1 MPPIKSVLEKYD
13 LDLLLRIAR
22 AWEVE
27 ISQRDAPSARV
38 DLTVQMVRKEAFET
52 FLETLDEP
60 VRNAWHALAGRGGRQ
75 TWAEFSRLN
84 GEIRDLGPAARQRE
98 NPDLLPV
105 SISETLWYSGL
116 IGRAFL
122 GGIGELVEYAFI
134 PDELAAF
141 YQPQAPIQVKAT
153 VRPAVNQAPRHI
165 AKTDRA
171 ILDHVTDLLA
181 ANRTQRELPE
191 AVFSAWG
198 KPQGFMQALLLDS
211 GLTTMDGQPKVE
223 ALKDFFNSD
232 RDQTHLQIFEAWRNA
247 TTLNELR
254 MLPGLTCEGNW
265 QNDPLL
271 PRKVILGQLGSLDA
285 GTWWS
290 ISSLLS
296 AVKEVNPDFQRPGGD
311 YDSWFI
317 RDEKTGTYLT
327 GFSSWERV
335 EGALLY
341 FLLTGP
347 LYWLGV
353 LNLARGSSEG
363 KFTAFQL
370 LPGTRALLKGETPAT
385 GVKEN
390 RKLLVKDAR
399 TLVLP
404 VGTPRLLRYQVGRSG
419 DLVHATTKES
429 RYHLTPDSIKKAAQ
443 QGLQIQQLIQL
454 VDKEQPGVVTDELK
468 RLAERW
474 TKRGKEAGIERAVL
488 LRFKDASTCAE
499 FIRAAG
505 NRFTLETL
513 NPQTLSIAPEQQ
525 EGIHRLLAEL
535 GILAE
540 VQADV

>member
-1 MPPIKSVLEKYD
+1 MPPLKSVLEKYD

-27 ISQRDAPSARV
+27 ISQRDAPSARA
-38 DLTVQMVRKEAFET
+38 DLAGQMVRKEGCET
-52 FLETLDEP
+52 LLAALDEP
-60 VRNAWHALAGRGGRQ
+60 VRTAWHALAGRGGRQ

-98 NPDLLPV
+98 NPDLHPV
-105 SISETLWYSGL
+105 SISEILWYSGL

-122 GGIGELVEYAFI
+122 GGVGELVEYAFI
-134 PDELAAF
+134 PDELASF
-141 YQPQAPIQVKAT
+141 YQQPISLQVKAT
-153 VRPAVNQAPRHI
+153 VRPAVNQSPRHV
-165 AKTDRA
+165 ASADSA
-171 ILDHVTDLLA
+171 ILDQVTDLLA
-181 ANRTQRELPE
+181 ANRAQRELPE

-198 KPQGFMQALLLDS
+198 KPQKFMQALMQDA
-211 GLTTMDGQPKVE
+211 GLTTTDGQPKVD

-232 RDQTHLQIFEAWRNA
+232 RDKTHLQLFEAWRKA

-271 PRKVILGQLGSLDA
+271 PRKVILGQLDTLDA

-296 AVKEVNPDFQRPGGD
+296 TVKEITPDFQRPAGD

-347 LYWLGV
+347 LHWLGV
-353 LNLARGSSEG
+353 VNLARGSSEG

-370 LPGTRALLKGETPAT
+370 VPGTRGLLNGETSAT
-385 GVKEN
+385 DVKEN

-419 DLVHATTKES
+419 ELVHATAAES
-429 RYHLTPDSIKKAAQ
+429 RYHLTPDSIEKAAQ
-443 QGLQIQQLIQL
+443 QGLQLQQLIQL
-454 VDKEQPGVVTDELK
+454 VEKEQPGVVTDELK

-474 TKRGKEAGIERAVL
+474 TKRGKEAGFERAVL
-488 LRFKDASTCAE
+488 LRFKDAAACAE
-499 FIRAAG
+499 FVRAAG
-505 NRFTLETL
+505 SRFTLETL
-513 NPQTLSIAPEQQ
+513 NPQTLSIAPAQQ
-525 EGIHRLLAEL
+525 EGIRRLLAEL
-535 GILAE
+535 GILADG
-540 VQADV
+540 QADV